1 MRQLLKRHFS
11 DGAKTVPKMP
21 QHIKR
26 FYKNVDVIEHPQASD
41 KALIPAGERVTF
53 QNLHMSH
60 DRYYAVTLDG
70 RVTKTLYQD
79 PLLLPSRAL
88 AVAIAEEWDS
98 QKEKID
104 VQTLKLSQM
113 MAKAVRTS
121 LDPSLK
127 AHMQKELLTILSN
140 DQICFREALGTP
152 NEYKAKLAEKQ

>member
-1 MRQLLKRHFS
+1 M
-11 DGAKTVPKMP
+11 
-21 QHIKR
+21 
-26 FYKNVDVIEHPQASD
+26 
-41 KALIPAGERVTF
+41 
-53 QNLHMSH
+53 
-60 DRYYAVTLDG
+60 
-70 RVTKTLYQD
+70 
-79 PLLLPSRAL
+79 LPSRAL

-152 NEYKAKLAEKQ
+152 NEYKARLAEKQQKTMEPVRKFIRDQFNVNLKVWHNIPLEEQDASVHNIIPVIESLDPWVLNSVF